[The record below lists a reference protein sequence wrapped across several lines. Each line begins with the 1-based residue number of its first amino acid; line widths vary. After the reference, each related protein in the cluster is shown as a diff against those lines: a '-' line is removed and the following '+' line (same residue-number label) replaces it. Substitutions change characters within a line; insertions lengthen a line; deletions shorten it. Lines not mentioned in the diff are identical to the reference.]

1 MCPGLT
7 ELSLTLSFPSRLAI
21 WRLFVPCAQDLE
33 RIIKANFRRFR
44 SLGTP
49 EESPNPRHQVPLPS
63 APPATPTES
72 PSHSSGHSRRR
83 SSRMRGA
90 NITPIPPTT
99 LDQVLDD
106 TMALTRTMAEQLSL
120 FESTS
125 VTESH
130 GIRVIATA
138 TTALDQQQ
146 QQQQQQQQ
154 EIQQSGAV
162 QPPPPYFFFYTI
174 RVENRNRRASVQL
187 MGRHWIIQDEQGR
200 ETDSVP
206 KGSIGRYRGRGRDG
220 PWGGKTMLDSWS
232 SSWRPLPTQDEVSL
246 ALTCTMWRW
255 KQGPYPC
262 ASSPPPYMPVGKFAT
277 DLIRKLSVAS
287 TSRYWNPHVPHTS
300 PLCPDTGVVGHEPIL
315 RPGQKVAYMSGAKLP
330 TPYGSMQGSFQMV
343 KRGGEGS
350 SVPDKFDARV
360 SPFLL
365 KQT

>member
-1 MCPGLT
+1 MAHTISKDHSRLVFCLYRLLLRDARRVRHSRAPFVFLQ
-7 ELSLTLSFPSRLAI
+7 ERPSRERYSHLWEITPDYDANVLDNLLPSYL
-21 WRLFVPCAQDLE
+21 RHELTTCELKAQDLE

-206 KGSIGRYRGRGRDG
+206 KGSIG
-220 PWGGKTMLDSWS
+220 
-232 SSWRPLPTQDEVSL
+232 
-246 ALTCTMWRW
+246 
-255 KQGPYPC
+255 
-262 ASSPPPYMPVGKFAT
+262 
-277 DLIRKLSVAS
+277 
-287 TSRYWNPHVPHTS
+287 
-300 PLCPDTGVVGHEPIL
+300 VVGHEPIL